1 MLWKFFLSKNYLKN
15 YLEDEYDGGSAPKQ
29 GKMSAQRRREVDLE
43 DLNRS
48 VHNND
53 NDSSN

>member
-1 MLWKFFLSKNYLKN
+1 MDQK
-15 YLEDEYDGGSAPKQ
+15 DEKDGASTPKQ
-29 GKMSAQRRREVDLE
+29 GKMSAERQREIDLE